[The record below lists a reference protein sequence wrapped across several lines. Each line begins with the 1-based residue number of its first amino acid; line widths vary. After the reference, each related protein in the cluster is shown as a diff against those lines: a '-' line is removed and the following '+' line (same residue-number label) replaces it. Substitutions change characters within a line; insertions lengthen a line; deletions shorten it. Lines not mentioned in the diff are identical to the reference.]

1 MTRHRWILNRV
12 FLTIKY
18 TFVGFVQIES
28 RFKIEN
34 NDGIC
39 GYAAAEVGRAG
50 IKIVYICHSNRLG
63 IKSSFYPRSVEV
75 IILCPGNPT

>member
-1 MTRHRWILNRV
+1 M
-12 FLTIKY
+12 TIKY

-39 GYAAAEVGRAG
+39 GYTAAKVGRAG

-63 IKSSFYPRSVEV
+63 IQGQLRSFYALGIQLEN
-75 IILCPGNPT
+75 IKEGL